1 MDRPLAV
8 VTRPVGVKVQRVH
21 RVQRGRYR
29 HWNRSAVQVQ
39 RVQKVQKVQ
48 KVQRGRYRPAG
59 DEYVCCLAAAK
70 TVQPGLRPVG
80 NAPLFPY
87 GDFPRRGKFALCPA
101 FELISIS
108 KHSAAKT
115 SPSGGGA
122 VGRRGAFPRAI
133 GAVVW
138 FSLARKGGCK
148 GFIHNGGAAAYQHP
162 LNPLHLLNLLN
173 PHARKGMSIKAPHH
187 NPRAKGASNF
197 RTLGAKAPSIFRTLT
212 PPRACPLPYHS
223 GFQGVTFTVQEG
235 HTFWRKQVSQS
246 GFLAWHTR
254 LPCQMSQ

>member
-8 VTRPVGVKVQRVH
+8 ATRPVGVKVH
-21 RVQRGRYR
+21 RVQRGRYH

-148 GFIHNGGAAAYQHP
+148 GFIHNGGEAAHLHP

-173 PHARKGMSIKAPHH
+173 PHAEGVSIKAPTTTLAPKARQTLEPSGQK
-187 NPRAKGASNF
+187 PRQS
-197 RTLGAKAPSIFRTLT
+197 LEPSRPQGRVLYRIT
-212 PPRACPLPYHS
+212 PVSRALPSPCRRGIHS
-223 GFQGVTFTVQEG
+223 GGN
-235 HTFWRKQVSQS
+235 RSRSPVSLR
-246 GFLAWHTR
+246 GTPAFHAR
-254 LPCQMSQ
+254 

>member
-48 KVQRGRYRPAG
+48 RGRYRPAG

-80 NAPLFPY
+80 NAPLF
-87 GDFPRRGKFALCPA
+87 
-101 FELISIS
+101 
-108 KHSAAKT
+108 
-115 SPSGGGA
+115 PSGGGA

-148 GFIHNGGAAAYQHP
+148 GFIHNGGAAAYQPP
-162 LNPLHLLNLLN
+162 LNLLHLLNLLN
-173 PHARKGMSIKAPHH
+173 PHARKGVSITPVS
-187 NPRAKGASNF
+187 RA
-197 RTLGAKAPSIFRTLT
+197 LPSPCRRGI
-212 PPRACPLPYHS
+212 HS
-223 GFQGVTFTVQEG
+223 GGNRF
-235 HTFWRKQVSQS
+235 RSPVSLR
-246 GFLAWHTR
+246 GIPAFRAR
-254 LPCQMSQ
+254 

>member
-1 MDRPLAV
+1 MAGFKGFRRFIGFRGEGIAASRCTANTFCRSVSDAQNV
-8 VTRPVGVKVQRVH
+8 VSRFPFR
-21 RVQRGRYR
+21 
-29 HWNRSAVQVQ
+29 
-39 RVQKVQKVQ
+39 
-48 KVQRGRYRPAG
+48 G

-87 GDFPRRGKFALCPA
+87 GDFPRRRKFALCPA

-133 GAVVW
+133 GPVVW

-148 GFIHNGGAAAYQHP
+148 GFIHNGGEAAHLHP
-162 LNPLHLLNLLN
+162 LNPLHLLYPLN
-173 PHARKGMSIKAPHH
+173 PHAPKGVSTCRITPVS
-187 NPRAKGASNF
+187 RA
-197 RTLGAKAPSIFRTLT
+197 LPSPCRRGT
-212 PPRACPLPYHS
+212 HS
-223 GFQGVTFTVQEG
+223 GGNRF
-235 HTFWRKQVSQS
+235 RSPVSLR
-246 GFLAWHTR
+246 GIPAFHAR
-254 LPCQMSQ
+254 